1 VTHFDEK
8 DYHAARE
15 RRQAEEA
22 DYARRMGEYLAGIL
36 EEANRS
42 EAERDV
48 GSIFDASEAGRAK
61 VAKEGDPDGQ
71 PGDR

>member
-1 VTHFDEK
+1 MSDQ

-36 EEANRS
+36 EEADRGKEDAAS
-42 EAERDV
+42 
-48 GSIFDASEAGRAK
+48 SIFDASEAGRAK
-61 VAKEGDPDGQ
+61 AAKEGDGSRSVAER
-71 PGDR
+71 G